1 MSIHPPTPGNCP
13 TNDHPTVAAL
23 HVLTERALELPSHF
37 STEEQREQWSALA
50 AALPA
55 VPMTTENDYDIVSPY
70 ETFDLESTVH
80 ISNIETLSSTR
91 HIRFGILLWVVTKP
105 GARKRDIRP
114 SIYCLEKST
123 RQTCR
128 NSDLNYGWVRLEC
141 CTTRG
146 LKTSSDTLARA
157 NTPPAKGYRFPAFAP
172 HEQDYAPSEDHLA
185 NMNTALQLMLLSPA
199 DDG

>member
-1 MSIHPPTPGNCP
+1 MRPLIWKLQC
-13 TNDHPTVAAL
+13 
-23 HVLTERALELPSHF
+23 
-37 STEEQREQWSALA
+37 
-50 AALPA
+50 
-55 VPMTTENDYDIVSPY
+55 
-70 ETFDLESTVH
+70 
-80 ISNIETLSSTR
+80 ISNIETTSSTR
-91 HIRFGILLWVVTKP
+91 HPFRYFTLGRSRLP

-128 NSDLNYGWVRLEC
+128 NSDLNDGWVQGVLNAALLGRA
-141 CTTRG
+141 
-146 LKTSSDTLARA
+146 KKASSDTLARA

-199 DDG
+199 DDGLNNGGALLFPAWPCSWNVDFKLRAPRNTTVSGKLVGGKLVDLNVYPPERRAAIEVLPCQNVQQ

>member
-1 MSIHPPTPGNCP
+1 
-13 TNDHPTVAAL
+13 
-23 HVLTERALELPSHF
+23 
-37 STEEQREQWSALA
+37 
-50 AALPA
+50 
-55 VPMTTENDYDIVSPY
+55 MTTENGYDIVSPY

-80 ISNIETLSSTR
+80 ISNIETPELYSTHPFR
-91 HIRFGILLWVVTKP
+91 YFTLGRSRLP

-128 NSDLNYGWVRLEC
+128 NSDLNDGWVQGVLNAALLGRA
-141 CTTRG
+141 
-146 LKTSSDTLARA
+146 KKASSDTLARA

-199 DDG
+199 DDGLNNGGHFCSLLGLAAGMWISSFGHQETLPFPESLSEEN